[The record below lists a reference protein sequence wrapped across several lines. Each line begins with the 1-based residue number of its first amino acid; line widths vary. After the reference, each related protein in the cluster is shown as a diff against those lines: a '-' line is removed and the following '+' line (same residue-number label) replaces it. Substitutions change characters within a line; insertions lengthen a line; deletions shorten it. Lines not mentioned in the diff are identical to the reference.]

1 MFSPAVV
8 SCSHGSLSLMLN
20 RYDLLDVIL
29 AVIYESSM
37 NFSEIDINQVMV
49 MVIGHRRGYASWFWE
64 VLRARGWNVVS
75 DIFFILCNK
84 GKAREAVRSLF
95 CTTKTKQHWRARLC
109 LDHIFKRTP
118 MGHYQLVLIVELKLN
133 N

>member
-37 NFSEIDINQVMV
+37 IFSEIDINQVMV

-75 DIFFILCNK
+75 DVFFILCNK
-84 GKAREAVRSLF
+84 GKAREAVLITF
-95 CTTKTKQHWRARLC
+95 
-109 LDHIFKRTP
+109 F
-118 MGHYQLVLIVELKLN
+118 VLHNKDETALASKIMFRPHFQKNTNGAVPAGLGSGT
-133 N
+133 